1 MTIVKN
7 HKDYIIDGLRFFVQR
22 YADKPHF
29 VWFWR
34 YGYIIERPEKKYCYI
49 ISDGLR
55 SRPNLKRLFGA

>member
-7 HKDYIIDGLRFFVQR
+7 HKEHRVNGKVYFREM

-34 YGYIIERPEKKYCYI
+34 YGVFTDYERRFATIIK
-49 ISDGLR
+49 DGLR
-55 SRPNLKRLFGA
+55 SRPNLKRLFGS